1 MKTLTVKLPDG
12 TTESRKSDRPY
23 THAIIVVVTEERR
36 RLVLDKIEKT
46 IAEHEATIS
55 ANAPLVELPEQIAAY
70 AAAKARLAFLDEEVT
85 ETYLA
90 HRLNED
96 GSQATYQH
104 TCARWLAR
112 SYRNQVGTEDERRRG
127 RVDMHGDFYGD
138 TAGLH
143 KRDADAA
150 LLATARGKVEKA
162 TAELARARE
171 FYDRRSGQLTVG
183 RASVHGWSQSA
194 KNAAKAEQAAR
205 EENPGAHVYT
215 TTEVSVH
222 VPKARAAK
230 GESA

>member
-46 IAEHEATIS
+46 IAEHEATIA
-55 ANAPLVELPEQIAAY
+55 ANAPLVELPEQASAY
-70 AAAKARLAFLDEEVT
+70 AAAQALLAFLDEEVT
-85 ETYLA
+85 EE
-90 HRLNED
+90 RNSWGND
-96 GSQATYQH
+96 GKTYQH
-104 TCARWLAR
+104 TCMRWL
-112 SYRNQVGTEDERRRG
+112 SQGYRNQVASEDERRIALLHKTEVR
-127 RVDMHGDFYGD
+127 GD
-138 TAGLH
+138 TAMSHRRAAG
-143 KRDADAA
+143 DA

-162 TAELARARE
+162 TAELVHQRE